1 MNIDLTKKILNL
13 QIELRKLKEKPKPQ
27 NDLSKVFDLGKS

>member
-13 QIELRKLKEKPKPQ
+13 QIELRKLEEKPKALKWFFQSPR
-27 NDLSKVFDLGKS
+27 FE